1 MDLKKKLENIAI
13 WNSWWLKPFLL
24 LSLIT
29 IFFSNLYFLTSFR
42 GETSNYINFGIWI
55 LVYVAIIIW
64 AAIRKA
70 KETEDYKKIFLSGY
84 LFGTFI
90 AIIINY
96 KISDQFCKIVM
107 GMPDCTPFKIMF
119 GNLNLF
125 VLWTLVIP
133 GIIIGLIFV
142 LSAKF
147 LKKKG

>member
-1 MDLKKKLENIAI
+1 M
-13 WNSWWLKPFLL
+13 
-24 LSLIT
+24 
-29 IFFSNLYFLTSFR
+29 
-42 GETSNYINFGIWI
+42 
-55 LVYVAIIIW
+55 AIIIW